1 MNRYLAR
8 RREKMMMRDGRNP
21 YGAKEGYVDSRQGRD
36 YRGDYNSEYDN
47 RRDYGSGMGRM
58 DSRDYMGDQ
67 HSREPRGRMEFY
79 GYGVASPDH
88 RGDYNDYRNDYND
101 YRGDYND
108 YRGGDYNDMR
118 RDYRGGYRGD
128 YRGMDGHNY
137 RGMNYEMME
146 DHRRG
151 RRDYNDYGDYRRDY
165 RGDYNDYSGDEQD
178 YKKKLKEWEEKLKK
192 HDKYGMTKSQ
202 VTEQARS
209 YGAKFQEYDEE
220 EFYVAYLMKIAE
232 NKELFNDPM
241 VFIKMAKA
249 FLEDK
254 DSETKGSEKL
264 CAYMYEI
271 ALGGK

>member
-21 YGAKEGYVDSRQGRD
+21 YGSRGGYVEPSHRD
-36 YRGDYNSEYDN
+36 YVSEH
-47 RRDYGSGMGRM
+47 RSGYHHSADMRRM

-67 HSREPRGRMEFY
+67 YSREPRGYMEPY
-79 GYGVASPDH
+79 GYGV
-88 RGDYNDYRNDYND
+88 DY
-101 YRGDYND
+101 
-108 YRGGDYNDMR
+108 R
-118 RDYRGGYRGD
+118 RDYRSD

-137 RGMNYEMME
+137 RGMNYEMMHDYPE
-146 DHRRG
+146 DYRSG
-151 RRDYNDYGDYRRDY
+151 SEDEEYRRDL
-165 RGDYNDYSGDEQD
+165 R
-178 YKKKLKEWEEKLKK
+178 KWEEKLKH

-202 VTEQARS
+202 VTEQARN

-220 EFYVAYLMKIAE
+220 EFYVTYLMMISDY
-232 NKELFNDPM
+232 KELFNDPM

-254 DSETKGSEKL
+254 DAEAKGGEKL
-264 CAYMYEI
+264 CTYMYEI

>member
-21 YGAKEGYVDSRQGRD
+21 YGSRGGYVDSRQGRE
-36 YRGDYNSEYDN
+36 YRGDYSSEYDS

-67 HSREPRGRMEFY
+67 YSREPRGRMEFY
-79 GYGVASPDH
+79 GYGVANPDH
-88 RGDYNDYRNDYND
+88 
-101 YRGDYND
+101 RGDYND

-118 RDYRGGYRGD
+118 RGYRGDYRGD

-137 RGMNYEMME
+137 RGMNYEMM
-146 DHRRG
+146 H
-151 RRDYNDYGDYRRDY
+151 DYRN
-165 RGDYNDYSGDEQD
+165 DYNDYSGDEQD
-178 YKKKLKEWEEKLKK
+178 YKKKLKEWEEKLKR

-202 VTEQARS
+202 VTEQARN

-220 EFYVAYLMKIAE
+220 EFYVTYLMMISDY
-232 NKELFNDPM
+232 KELFNDPM

-254 DSETKGSEKL
+254 DAEAKGGEKL
-264 CAYMYEI
+264 CTYMYEI